1 MVRHILCFNHVYYHS
16 EINKIRLLLICFANK
31 ELIIDTGNRDQVF
44 LAIPLG
50 LFFNLLGPL
59 PITSS
64 VKTHENC

>member
-1 MVRHILCFNHVYYHS
+1 M
-16 EINKIRLLLICFANK
+16 NKIKLILICFANK

-64 VKTHENC
+64 VKTHENF